1 MPGSGAT
8 TRSSAKRDALL
19 DTAEGL
25 FARHGY
31 RAVGIDTVLATAGV
45 AKMTLYKHFR
55 SKEELIAAVLE
66 HRADAIAAA
75 LAERIAAAP
84 DDPRARL
91 LAVFEW
97 LAQAV
102 RAADFHGCL
111 FIKAA
116 SEYPAA
122 EDLPRQAAEAF
133 KEGCRDLLE
142 GLCRDLAVADPE
154 GLARQL
160 QLLFEGALV
169 LTFLQRSALAGDDAR
184 RAAEALLAT
193 APRAGPAGEGH
204 RQDRCVDGEGP
215 EQPPLAGPAGGR
227 PAPAPPSATAAG
239 KGIR

>member
-31 RAVGIDTVLATAGV
+31 RAVGIDTVLAEAGV

-66 HRADAIAAA
+66 HRGHAIAAA
-75 LAERIAAAP
+75 LAERIAAAA

-91 LAVFEW
+91 LAVFDW
-97 LAQAV
+97 LEQAV
-102 RAADFHGCL
+102 GSPQFHGCL

-122 EDLPRQAAEAF
+122 DDLPRQAAEAF
-133 KEGCRDLLE
+133 KQGCRDLLE
-142 GLCRDLAVADPE
+142 GLCRDLAIADPE

-160 QLLFEGALV
+160 QLLFEGTLV
-169 LTFLQRSALAGDDAR
+169 VAFLQRNPRAAGDAR
-184 RAAEALLAT
+184 RAAEALLT
-193 APRAGPAGEGH
+193 SAPRTAQA
-204 RQDRCVDGEGP
+204 
-215 EQPPLAGPAGGR
+215 AGGNR
-227 PAPAPPSATAAG
+227 
-239 KGIR
+239 

>member
-1 MPGSGAT
+1 MPASGAT

-19 DTAEGL
+19 DTAEAL

-31 RAVGIDTVLATAGV
+31 RAVGIDAVLAAAGV

-55 SKEELIAAVLE
+55 SKEELIAAVLKR
-66 HRADAIAAA
+66 RASAIAAG
-75 LAERIAAAP
+75 LAKRIAAAP
-84 DDPRARL
+84 EDPGTRL
-91 LAVFEW
+91 LAVLDW
-97 LAQAV
+97 LEQAV
-102 RAADFHGCL
+102 CSPQFHGCL

-133 KEGCRDLLE
+133 KGGCRDLLE

-169 LTFLQRSALAGDDAR
+169 VAFLQRTPMAGGDAR
-184 RAAEALLAT
+184 RAAEALLAS
-193 APRAGPAGEGH
+193 APRTDQAAS
-204 RQDRCVDGEGP
+204 VT
-215 EQPPLAGPAGGR
+215 
-227 PAPAPPSATAAG
+227 ATDASG
-239 KGIR
+239 VQVPITGSG